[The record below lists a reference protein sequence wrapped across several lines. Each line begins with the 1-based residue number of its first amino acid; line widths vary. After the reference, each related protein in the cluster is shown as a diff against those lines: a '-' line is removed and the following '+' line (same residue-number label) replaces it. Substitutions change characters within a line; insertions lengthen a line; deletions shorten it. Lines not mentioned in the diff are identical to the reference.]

1 MRGNYNEKTCTQKY
15 VPDLENAFIEQ
26 CTLGIHACTKIK
38 HKMLTSSPAP
48 LVISVS
54 QKKATIKVGF
64 FRAMAPVK

>member
-38 HKMLTSSPAP
+38 QKMLTSSPAP
-48 LVISVS
+48 LIISDS
-54 QKKATIKVGF
+54 QKATIKFGF
-64 FRAMAPVK
+64 SRAMAPLK